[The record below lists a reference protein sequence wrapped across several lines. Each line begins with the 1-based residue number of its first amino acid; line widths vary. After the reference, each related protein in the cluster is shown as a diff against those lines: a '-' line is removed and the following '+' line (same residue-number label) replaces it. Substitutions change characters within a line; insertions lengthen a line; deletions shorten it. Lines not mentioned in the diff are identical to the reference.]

1 MNLFL
6 HLSRHRSILLL
17 TGIFLVIYVL
27 SSLTFKCVGDDYI
40 YSFVWEGH
48 SMFEPLSEKAERIS
62 SFSDIARSCSLY
74 YMTWGGRVVAQEMA
88 MFFLWMDR
96 TVFNIA
102 IAGGT
107 VLMICLVQYISSGGK
122 VSVRDS
128 FFSLVLI
135 AFCFWSFNINFSGT
149 VIWIDGACNYFF
161 PALFLLLF
169 LVPFV
174 HHYFLDGNTRH
185 SSLFSVLIFFLGLVA
200 GDSNE
205 NTIGWMILSGILYIY
220 HSYRKGILHVW
231 MITGLLGLGMGYAF
245 LLFSPGNF
253 IRMKE
258 SGETFQL
265 LFLDTDHLMAFGFCL
280 LVQSFL
286 WLYLLKFYRRR
297 KVFLFWAPAEKYIH
311 LARWLGTMS
320 FCFNLI
326 MFVSPESPFRATF
339 PSLLFLI
346 MAVLTIVHLSDL
358 SGVQITKK
366 KNSHIFVILGMVY
379 FCLTLFNTSVFYSKE
394 YGYMHSITAE
404 AQALSGSDEIL
415 EVRPADFSMGKN
427 WALITGL
434 HAFSVP
440 FSEDRNHWKNIAFA
454 RYYGIKGVRL
464 VTDSEAGRNDVSS
477 K

>member
-1 MNLFL
+1 
-6 HLSRHRSILLL
+6 
-17 TGIFLVIYVL
+17 
-27 SSLTFKCVGDDYI
+27 
-40 YSFVWEGH
+40 
-48 SMFEPLSEKAERIS
+48 
-62 SFSDIARSCSLY
+62 
-74 YMTWGGRVVAQEMA
+74 
-88 MFFLWMDR
+88 
-96 TVFNIA
+96 
-102 IAGGT
+102 
-107 VLMICLVQYISSGGK
+107 
-122 VSVRDS
+122 
-128 FFSLVLI
+128 
-135 AFCFWSFNINFSGT
+135 
-149 VIWIDGACNYFF
+149 
-161 PALFLLLF
+161 
-169 LVPFV
+169 
-174 HHYFLDGNTRH
+174 
-185 SSLFSVLIFFLGLVA
+185 
-200 GDSNE
+200 
-205 NTIGWMILSGILYIY
+205 
-220 HSYRKGILHVW
+220 
-231 MITGLLGLGMGYAF
+231 
-245 LLFSPGNF
+245 
-253 IRMKE
+253 
-258 SGETFQL
+258 
-265 LFLDTDHLMAFGFCL
+265 
-280 LVQSFL
+280 
-286 WLYLLKFYRRR
+286 
-297 KVFLFWAPAEKYIH
+297 
-311 LARWLGTMS
+311 MS